1 VSDRRDTFIKGPLK
15 NNLTFWKPIHPV
27 RLCGENEGV
36 SRYASSFHALPNR
49 RLNSQNCELIFERT
63 LREKMKKPDL
73 KTRSLRVL
81 WSMGPWLIVI
91 FFILIIFNM
100 GVLVK
105 GKQKDLELARKEAM
119 VKTAPPVKVVTLAIE
134 SRRMKDQISLP
145 GEVMPFE
152 DLKVRAEVPG
162 RVRRILAAE
171 GQTLKAGQV
180 IMEIDDRDFRSRLAG
195 IEANLKL
202 AKLNHSRISALA
214 KKNIVSP
221 SKLDETEARVAD
233 LEAARDEAALAF
245 ERTRVTAP
253 IGGRLN
259 DVIAKSGAF
268 VKAGDEVAAI
278 IQFKSVKVTV
288 GVPESDAPAIMDVD
302 RADVVIDAVEKRR
315 VVGKKIFFSRR
326 PRTMSRL
333 YDLELKVPN
342 PDGLIF
348 PGMFAR
354 VHITK
359 SVFEKAV
366 AAPLYAII
374 ADGEQR
380 FVYVEEDGVA
390 RKRAVETGGLI
401 GWEAVIKSG
410 LSPGDRVIIVGH
422 RMVEDGRAVDV
433 VRHVDDAREVLGS

>member
-1 VSDRRDTFIKGPLK
+1 M
-15 NNLTFWKPIHPV
+15 
-27 RLCGENEGV
+27 E
-36 SRYASSFHALPNR
+36 
-49 RLNSQNCELIFERT
+49 
-63 LREKMKKPDL
+63 EKSNV
-73 KTRSLRVL
+73 KTRALRVL
-81 WSMGPWLIVI
+81 WSLGPWLIVAL
-91 FFILIIFNM
+91 FVLIIFNM
-100 GVLVK
+100 GLLVK
-105 GKQKDLELARKEAM
+105 GKQKDLEVSRKAAM
-119 VKTAPPVKVVTLAIE
+119 SETAPPVKVVTLAVE
-134 SRRMKDQISLP
+134 NRRMKDEISLP

-162 RVRRILAAE
+162 RVRRIRVAE
-171 GQTLKAGQV
+171 GRTIKAGQV
-180 IMEIDDRDFRSRLAG
+180 IMEIDDRDFRSRLSG

-221 SKLDETEARVAD
+221 SRLDEIEAKVAD

-259 DVIAKSGAF
+259 DVIAKAGAF
-268 VKAGDEVAAI
+268 VKAGEEVAAI
-278 IQFKSVKVTV
+278 IQFENVKVTV
-288 GVPESDAPAIMDVD
+288 GVPESDAPAVMDVD
-302 RADVVIDAVEKRR
+302 RAEVVIDAVEKKR
-315 VVGKKIFFSRR
+315 VAGKKIFFSRR

-374 ADGEQR
+374 ADGDQR
-380 FVYVEEDGVA
+380 FVYVEEEGVA
-390 RKRAVETGGLI
+390 RKRPVETGGLV
-401 GWEAVIKSG
+401 GWQAVITSG

-422 RMVEDGRAVDV
+422 RKVEDGRAVDV
-433 VRHVDDAREVLGS
+433 VRHVDDARKVLDS